1 MLLIKSFLT
10 QPFEGSSLPLAHGI
24 IDVDLSNIIAG
35 CLTDV
40 GLSVLQSICGS
51 FADSENLVDVNLSD
65 NAIGDITVC
74 QHVLNKKSLER
85 LALSNVGLTNESMR
99 WVQNALS
106 GDGKYL
112 NLTKIDFFKN
122 ASGDTG

>member
-10 QPFEGSSLPLAHGI
+10 QLFEGSSLPLAHGI
-24 IDVDLSNIIAG
+24 IEVDLSNIIAG

-40 GLSVLQSICGS
+40 GLSVLQLICGA

-85 LALSNVGLTNESMR
+85 LALSNV
-99 WVQNALS
+99 
-106 GDGKYL
+106 
-112 NLTKIDFFKN
+112 
-122 ASGDTG
+122 